1 MTENSPQRIYRAP
14 CPGCGAPVQ
23 FLSAQST
30 HAVCGYCQSTVVR
43 TGDVLSR
50 IGKMAELFDDHSP
63 LQLQASGIWSRAGDK
78 AGIDGGVNKSAFTLV
93 GRLQYKYGEGTWTEW
108 HAVLVDGSS
117 AYLSED
123 NGAYVFS
130 TPLEAPG
137 SLPAAATFKVGSS
150 AALNGKQYSVA
161 SNQQVMLLSA
171 QGELPRLPQLGKP
184 FAMVELRSQGDASP
198 ASAARESIIGR
209 ALERSISGT
218 DDPKPPSGGAGGEVL
233 SIDYSTQPP
242 SMSLGAAVLL
252 EDLQLTGLKDDSA
265 KEEKARQFA
274 CPNCGVQVAITLAS
288 SKSVT
293 CASCS
298 SIIDVSAGIGGEL
311 KHALQDEPVA
321 PLIPLGGTGQL
332 QGLQWQVVG
341 FQHRMGTDPADADEQ
356 FGWDEYLL
364 YNRKRGFTFLVDA
377 TDGWS
382 VVKPA
387 TGAPV
392 MAEGGKSATYLGLR
406 YLLKENYKAETDYV
420 AGEFYWQV
428 TRGQTSENRDFAN
441 GKSMLSMEKTA
452 TEVTWSVG
460 SQIDSDA
467 VAKAFKLDDKKDLL
481 KRSDATPVGAVS
493 GIGCMTIIIILAII
507 LFFLFLMSRC
517 SSDNTRSGYSSGRTS
532 GGSYGG
538 SSGGGG
544 HK

>member
-1 MTENSPQRIYRAP
+1 MATEASQRSYRAA
-14 CPGCGAPVQ
+14 CPGCGAPVN

-43 TGDVLSR
+43 NGDTLARV
-50 IGKMAELFDDHSP
+50 GKMAELFDDHSP
-63 LQLQASGIWSRAGDK
+63 LQLQASGVWTASSGK
-78 AGIDGGVNKSAFTLV
+78 KPFTLV

-130 TPLEAPG
+130 TPLEATA
-137 SLPAAATFKVGSS
+137 SVPAAANFSVGSS
-150 AALNGKQYSVA
+150 VVLNGKPYSVA
-161 SNQQVMLLSA
+161 SNQTVALLSA
-171 QGELPRLPQLGKP
+171 QGELPRLPQLGMP
-184 FAMVELRSQGDASP
+184 FAMVELRSQGTGSVGRVDAQ
-198 ASAARESIIGR
+198 
-209 ALERSISGT
+209 
-218 DDPKPPSGGAGGEVL
+218 VL
-233 SIDYSTQPP
+233 SIDYSSQPP
-242 SMSLGAAVLL
+242 ALSVGAAVLL
-252 EDLQLTGLKDDSA
+252 EDLQLTGLREESA
-265 KEEKARQFA
+265 KEEKGRQFA
-274 CPNCGVQVAITLAS
+274 CPNCGAQVAVTLAS
-288 SKSVT
+288 SKSIT
-293 CASCS
+293 CVSCS
-298 SIIDVSAGIGGEL
+298 SLIDVSGGIGGEL
-311 KHALQDEPVA
+311 KHALQDEPVV
-321 PLIPLGGTGQL
+321 PLIPLGTVGQL
-332 QGLQWQVVG
+332 QGVQWQVVG

-382 VVKPA
+382 VVKPT

-392 MAEGGKSATYLGLR
+392 MTEGGSSANYLGQR
-406 YLLKENYKAETDYV
+406 YQLKEHYKTTTNYV

-441 GKSMLSMEKTA
+441 GKSLLSMERSPN
-452 TEVTWSVG
+452 ELTWSVG

-467 VAKAFKLDDKKDLL
+467 VAKAFKLEAKQDLL
-481 KRSDATPVGAVS
+481 KRSDATPAGKLTGA
-493 GIGCMTIIIILAII
+493 GCLTIIIIVVVI
-507 LFFLFLMSRC
+507 LMILFLMSRC
-517 SSDNTRSGYSSGRTS
+517 APATGSGYSTGPRTS
-532 GGSYGG
+532 GGSFGG

>member
-1 MTENSPQRIYRAP
+1 VATESSQRSYRAP
-14 CPGCGAPVQ
+14 CPGCGAPVN

-43 TGDVLSR
+43 NGDTLAR

-63 LQLQASGIWSRAGDK
+63 LQLQTSGVWTAGPVK
-78 AGIDGGVNKSAFTLV
+78 KPFTLV

-108 HAVLVDGSS
+108 HAVLMDGTS

-130 TPLEAPG
+130 TPLEAPA
-137 SLPAAATFKVGSS
+137 SHPAASAFKVGGSVAIS
-150 AALNGKQYSVA
+150 GKPYSVA
-161 SNQQVMLLSA
+161 SNQTVALLSA

-184 FAMVELRSQGDASP
+184 FAMVELRSQGTTGVGLV
-198 ASAARESIIGR
+198 E
-209 ALERSISGT
+209 
-218 DDPKPPSGGAGGEVL
+218 GEVL
-233 SIDYSTQPP
+233 SIDYSSQPP
-242 SMSLGAAVLL
+242 TLSVGTAVLL
-252 EDLQLTGLKDDSA
+252 EDLQLTGLREESA
-265 KEEKARQFA
+265 KDEKGRQFA
-274 CPNCGVQVAITLAS
+274 CPNCGAQVAIALAS
-288 SKSVT
+288 SKSIT

-298 SIIDVSAGIGGEL
+298 SIVDVSGGIGGEL

-321 PLIPLGGTGQL
+321 PLIPLGTTGQL
-332 QGLQWQVVG
+332 QGVQWQVVG
-341 FQHRMGTDPADADEQ
+341 FQHRMGTDPQDADEQ

-382 VVKPA
+382 VVKPT

-392 MAEGGKSATYLGLR
+392 MAAGGTSANYLGQR
-406 YLLKENYKAETDYV
+406 YQLKEHYKAETNYV

-428 TRGQTSENRDFAN
+428 KRGQTTENRDFAN
-441 GKSMLSMEKTA
+441 GKNMLSMERSPD
-452 TEVTWSVG
+452 ELTWSVG
-460 SQIDSDA
+460 SQIDSEA
-467 VAKAFKLDDKKDLL
+467 VAKAFKLEGKKDLL
-481 KRSDATPVGAVS
+481 KRSDATPAGKLTGVG
-493 GIGCMTIIIILAII
+493 CLTIIIILVVV

-517 SSDNTRSGYSSGRTS
+517 SSDNTSNSTSSGRTS

-544 HK
+544 GHK